1 MKTVRTNFKIMN
13 SKQEAKLNMYRTTQ
27 QHCEKHAALI
37 KNYPAFEN
45 GCNALSAKNAAL
57 IGTATAQ
64 SQVITGVA
72 QDKALEKNNLCKM
85 ATNVGGLVFAFA
97 SKAKNN
103 TLKQSVNYSYS
114 DLHRLK
120 DDLLVPVVN
129 NIYQAAAAN
138 AAALQTYGV
147 TDALLQAFKAS
158 IERYSEAVPRPRGA
172 KSERITSAD
181 NAKQLIREIDALLK
195 NELDKLVMA
204 IEPDNP
210 DFVATY
216 KNCRF
221 IYNPATQT
229 TQLRGKVLN
238 ANGKVPVGNAVVE
251 LIGTTTM
258 VAQTNKAG
266 NFTIKPLA
274 PGTYKVRLRAEGY
287 ADAELEEL
295 VVKLGQVNRTE
306 LGMKPAA

>member
-1 MKTVRTNFKIMN
+1 MKNGLDKFQIMN
-13 SKQEAKLNMYRTTQ
+13 SRQEAKLNMYRTTE
-27 QHCEKHAALI
+27 QHCQKNAALI

-57 IGTATAQ
+57 ISAATAQ
-64 SQVITGVA
+64 SQVISGVA
-72 QDKALEKNNLCKM
+72 QDKALEKKNLCKM

-97 SKAKNN
+97 SKSKNN

-129 NIYQAAAAN
+129 NVYEAVAGN
-138 AAALQTYGV
+138 AAALQSYGI
-147 TDALLQAFKAS
+147 TDALLQAFKAG

-181 NAKQLIREIDALLK
+181 NTKQLVREIDNLLK

-216 KNCRF
+216 KTSRF

-229 TQLRGKVLN
+229 TQLRGTVKDELQ
-238 ANGKVPVGNAVVE
+238 KLPVGNVTVE
-251 LIGTTTM
+251 LIGTTT
-258 VAQTNKAG
+258 VVVQTNKAG

-274 PGTYKVRLRAEGY
+274 PGMYKIRLRAEGY
-287 ADAELEEL
+287 TDTEVDEL
-295 VVKLGQVNRTE
+295 VVKLGQVNKME
-306 LGMKPAA
+306 VGIKPAA